1 MTALDL
7 TALGIFGM
15 ALTGALTGFA
25 EPRAV
30 MATAGEPGVPV
41 ALALEEAPATRTASV
56 GFGGERSKA
65 DEDPSWA
72 SFPRA
77 F

>member
-1 MTALDL
+1 MTAFDL
-7 TALGIFGM
+7 TALGIVGM

-30 MATAGEPGVPV
+30 MAAAGEPGVPV
-41 ALALEEAPATRTASV
+41 ALALEDAPAARTASV
-56 GFGGERSKA
+56 GFGGDRRKT
-65 DEDPSWA
+65 DEDPAWA